1 MSLCALLKTRQSVSL
16 ILQNKSASN
25 ASGLLTAVPKWSLE
39 LPNTTSNCHWV
50 QFPSVQVVE
59 STTSASKQ
67 IALCKLISD
76 YTIQEHWW
84 ESTYTQTW
92 AFTHFCSFC
101 LQEAHTLDELD
112 LGNTLWTVR
121 TTKATPFP
129 RFTTQLSLALSLYKT
144 KTKRSSNFIAKILF
158 FALSP
163 AVLTCSDQQRGGI
176 WIYLVRVDLQH
187 TS

>member
-163 AVLTCSDQQRGGI
+163 AVLTVSDQQRGGSE
-176 WIYLVRVDLQH
+176 Y
-187 TS
+187 T